1 MDRPT
6 QTKAPGD
13 STRSTLKATRVR
25 EVMTRKLRT
34 VRPDDSP
41 MLASQMMLWA
51 SVRHLLV
58 IDGVKLVGVLS
69 DRDLLKLADPV
80 TEDAKVADLMTG
92 PPVVIDPNATLEEA
106 CARMAALKID
116 CLPVVTDDDLVGIIT
131 TSDVLAER
139 GRLLHKGRAGHG
151 SIPTAGSV
159 MRKALAFVQ
168 PDTTLL
174 EAVEKLLLV
183 EIRHLPVVD
192 ANHVVIGMLSDR
204 DVREAV
210 GDIHDA
216 LYRRDRRSL
225 EETRVE
231 AVMSSSPTTIGP
243 HASILELAD
252 ALIDERV
259 GAIPVVDDDQ
269 KLLGMVSYV
278 DLLAF
283 AFGRKPA

>member
-1 MDRPT
+1 MDQTTP
-6 QTKAPGD
+6 TKAAGD
-13 STRSTLKATRVR
+13 STRSTLKTTRVR

-58 IDGVKLVGVLS
+58 VDGVKLIGVLS
-69 DRDLLKLADPV
+69 ERDLLRLADPRAG
-80 TEDAKVADLMTG
+80 AKVTDLMTG
-92 PPVVIDPNATLEEA
+92 PPVVIDPNATLEDA

-116 CLPVVTDDDLVGIIT
+116 CLPVVADDDLIGIIT

-139 GRLLHKGRAGHG
+139 GRLLHKGRAAHG
-151 SIPTAGSV
+151 SIPTAGTV
-159 MRKALAFVQ
+159 MRKALAFVH

-174 EAVEKLLLV
+174 GAIEKLLLV
-183 EIRHLPVVD
+183 GIRHLPVVD
-192 ANHVVIGMLSDR
+192 ANHVVVGMLSDR

-216 LYRRDRRSL
+216 LYQKDRSSL

-231 AVMSSSPTTIGP
+231 AVMSSTPTTIGP
-243 HASILELAD
+243 RASILELAN

-259 GAIPVVDDDQ
+259 GALPVVDDDER
-269 KLLGMVSYV
+269 LLGIVSYV
-278 DLLAF
+278 DLLAY
-283 AFGRKPA
+283 AFGRKPG